1 MSRDRCTPGGKSGR
15 SGSPIRDTAGSVLH
29 HQNMRDKLP
38 WPVRY
43 AVTIRSS
50 LGQTRKLKVLT
61 WLGPEK
67 ALAMATHADGRG
79 FGTPD
84 GVYDIEVEEL
94 GPAMNDG
101 RGLVV
106 TESLLCDRMEF

>member
-1 MSRDRCTPGGKSGR
+1 
-15 SGSPIRDTAGSVLH
+15 
-29 HQNMRDKLP
+29 MRDKLS

-50 LGQTRKLKVLT
+50 LGQTRKLHVLT

-67 ALAMATHADGRG
+67 ALAMAAHADGHG

-84 GVYDIEVEEL
+84 GIYDIEVEEL
-94 GPAMNDG
+94 GPATSDD

-106 TESLLCDRMEF
+106 SEGHLCDRMEF

>member
-1 MSRDRCTPGGKSGR
+1 
-15 SGSPIRDTAGSVLH
+15 
-29 HQNMRDKLP
+29 MRDKLS

-43 AVTIRSS
+43 IVTIRSS
-50 LGQTRKLKVLT
+50 LGQTRKLDVLT

-67 ALAMATHADGRG
+67 ALAMAAHADGHG

-84 GVYDIEVEEL
+84 GIYDIEVEEL
-94 GPAMNDG
+94 GPARSDD

-106 TESLLCDRMEF
+106 CEGHLCDRMEF